1 MAKINIGINGFG
13 RIGRLMTRSILKYH
27 KDEINIVGIND
38 LTDSRTLA
46 HLFKHDSVH
55 GLFEGSVSATED
67 SITIDGMKVGVSSEK
82 DPAQLKWD
90 ERGADIVVE
99 STGLFRHREDA
110 AKHLQAGARK
120 VIISAPAKSGDVP
133 TVVLGINEDEII
145 SDDIEIYSNAS
156 CTTNCLAPM
165 VYLLNEEFGMVKG
178 FMTTV
183 HAYTAS
189 QQILDA
195 PHKDL
200 RRARTAAQ
208 NIIPTT
214 TGAATA
220 VVEVLPELEGKLDGS
235 AMRVPVADG
244 SITDLTAVLDD
255 EVTADEI
262 DSAFKKAAEGP
273 MKGVLQYSEDELVS
287 TDIIDNPHSCIYDS
301 KMTTVNG
308 NFVKIM
314 AWYDNEFGYASRTGD
329 LVVKIA

>member
-27 KDEINIVGIND
+27 EDEINIVGIND
-38 LTDSRTLA
+38 LTDARTLA

-67 SITIDGMKVGVSSEK
+67 SITIDGMEVGISSEK

-110 AKHLQAGARK
+110 AKHLQAGAKK
-120 VIISAPAKSGDVP
+120 VIISAPAKSRNVP
-133 TVVLGINEDEII
+133 TVVMGINEDEVI

-244 SITDLTAVLDD
+244 SITDLTAILED

-262 DSAFKKAAEGP
+262 DSAFKKAADGP
-273 MKGVLQYSEDELVS
+273 MQGVLQYSEDELVS
-287 TDIIDNPHSCIYDS
+287 TDIVDNPHSCIYDS
-301 KMTTVNG
+301 KMTSVNG
-308 NFVKIM
+308 DFVKIM

-329 LVVKIA
+329 LVTKIA